1 VKSQASAA
9 AGGGSRSRELQGLS
23 TRRALLLAGAVAYA
37 LFWFADRQ
45 AGAAQEPFWGR
56 ALLVAPIVATLLGS
70 YRSAWFRAHLPALL
84 LSLSYM
90 ITAHVFALLVV
101 NELDRTL
108 VLGIFVTLAGFI
120 AVSTHT
126 LTSTR
131 QLSAYFLFV
140 GAATLISV
148 AVVHHPRTEALY
160 LCCAIGTIAAL
171 GYVTVRGQL
180 LTLHMLADSE
190 RELSHDNQRRIEVEQ
205 ALRASESRSRALVQA
220 VPDVMLVVDAAGA
233 VLEVFDQQGS
243 ALGERAKKLTALRDP
258 LWRLFSSVEC
268 RATRDAIATAIETR
282 TPQTIEQELRDA
294 EGGKRVE
301 IRIAAISEA
310 AALVLLRDVTDQ
322 RAMEANLRM
331 TERLAALGTLASA
344 VAHEINNPLAYVAG
358 NVDFV
363 LRELETNQSTTGIA
377 QDLLAALA
385 EAREGT
391 ERIKNIVRDLKEQA
405 RSDEQSLGA
414 TDVNQAVLAALR
426 VLDNQLKHRTR
437 LEVELAEVPSVQAN
451 SGRLVQI
458 VTNLLT
464 NAADAMLERPMS
476 ENAISV
482 RSLRVGEDG
491 VAIEVRDN
499 GTGIPAHVLGKIFDP
514 FFTTKPQGKGTGLG
528 LHVCHKLV
536 TSFGGAIEV
545 QSRSG
550 EGTLMRVVLR
560 CAALQPAA
568 AQTPVPNAA
577 LGGVLVLDDDVLVA
591 RSLTRML
598 RGQEVRV
605 AHDVDTALALCRER
619 DFDLLLCDLML
630 PGKNGADFYEAL
642 KTVKPALVP
651 RIVFLTGGVF
661 TAPMEKFVASLPNPC
676 LFKPL
681 DRKALAHVL
690 SRLPNARTPAALA
703 S

>member
-1 VKSQASAA
+1 VPFQGSAPA
-9 AGGGSRSRELQGLS
+9 EGVPRSRELQALS

-37 LFWFADRQ
+37 LFWFVDER
-45 AGAAQEPFWGR
+45 AGATHEPYWGR
-56 ALLVAPIVATLLGS
+56 LLLLTPVLATFLAS
-70 YRSAWFRAHLPALL
+70 YRSAWVRAHLPALL
-84 LSLSYM
+84 LALSYM

-101 NELDRTL
+101 NELDRTM

-131 QLSAYFLFV
+131 QLAVYFLFV
-140 GAATLISV
+140 GAATLTSV
-148 AVVHHPRTEALY
+148 AIVHHPRTEALY
-160 LCCAIGTIAAL
+160 LCSAIGTIAAL

-180 LTLHMLADSE
+180 LTLRMLADSE
-190 RELSHDNQRRIEVEQ
+190 RELSRDNQRRIEVEQ

-233 VLEVFDQQGS
+233 VIEVIDEQGS
-243 ALGERAKKLTALRDP
+243 ALGERAKKLSALRDP
-258 LWRLFSSVEC
+258 LWRLFSSVELG
-268 RATRDAIATAIETR
+268 ATREALARAIATRAS
-282 TPQTIEQELRDA
+282 QTIEQELRDA
-294 EGGKRVE
+294 DGSRRVE
-301 IRIAAISEA
+301 MRLAAISEA

-331 TERLAALGTLASA
+331 TERLAALGNLASG

-358 NVDFV
+358 TVDFV
-363 LRELETNQSTTGIA
+363 LRELETSQSASGIA
-377 QDLLAALA
+377 QDLLSALN
-385 EAREGT
+385 EAREGAD
-391 ERIKNIVRDLKEQA
+391 RIKNIVRDLKEQA
-405 RSDEQSLGA
+405 RSDEPSLGA
-414 TDVNQAVLAALR
+414 TDVNHAVLGALR
-426 VLDNQLKHRTR
+426 VLDNQLKHRTQ
-437 LEVELAEVPSVQAN
+437 LDVELADVPSVQAN
-451 SGRLVQI
+451 SGRLIQI
-458 VTNLLT
+458 VINLLT

-476 ENAISV
+476 ENRISV
-482 RSLRVGEDG
+482 RSLRAGEDM

-499 GTGIPAHVLGKIFDP
+499 GSGIPGHVLGKIFDP

-545 QSRSG
+545 QSRAG

-568 AQTPVPNAA
+568 TPAPMPNAA

-591 RSLTRML
+591 RSIARMIKGPEI
-598 RGQEVRV
+598 RI
-605 AHDVDTALALCRER
+605 AHDVDTALALCKER

-642 KTVKPALVP
+642 KIVKPALVP

-661 TAPMEKFVASLPNPC
+661 TAPMEKFVASLENPC

-681 DRKALAHVL
+681 DRKDLLRVL